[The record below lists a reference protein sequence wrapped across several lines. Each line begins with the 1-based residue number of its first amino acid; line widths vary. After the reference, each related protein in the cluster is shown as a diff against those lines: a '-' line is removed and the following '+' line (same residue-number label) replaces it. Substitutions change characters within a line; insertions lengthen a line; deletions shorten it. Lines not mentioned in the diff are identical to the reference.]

1 MLQNAGEGLKVLQA
15 LQLID
20 SGALMGVH
28 GVKLMKDPGLFTC
41 EGQLNSLS

>member
-20 SGALMGVH
+20 SRALMGVG

>member
-15 LQLID
+15 LQLIH
-20 SGALMGVH
+20 SGALVGFH